1 MGISEL
7 NITKFPKTLVMDQSK
22 WPITK
27 KGKKN
32 LNFGMHHN

>member
-7 NITKFPKTLVMDQSK
+7 NITKFPKTFGNG
-22 WPITK
+22 PIKVANYQEK
-27 KGKKN
+27 KK